1 MPPASAADA
10 GVVAVGSVATHHV
23 PLAVR
28 NGAAPLISNLDT
40 SKHLKLALSLQP
52 RNQAELDQL
61 LRDLQDPHS
70 PQYHQY
76 LSVEQFTARFAP
88 TQDDY
93 DTVVAWAQANGLT
106 VTGTTANRRLVDVE
120 GPVETINR
128 AFQVKMGNY
137 AHPTE
142 SRPFFAADRE
152 PVPAGL
158 SVPLLH
164 VSGLDNFRLPHT
176 NYHKKADAAPVQHG
190 GSGPGGEFLPSDMR
204 TAYYG
209 SGSLTGSGQTVGIF
223 SFDGYVTSD
232 ISLYYTQKGMSSSV

>member
-1 MPPASAADA
+1 MPSHFRHKAMQNGDSLKRQGLASRIRCVLGLSVLVAASGLCVMPPASAADA

-93 DTVVAWAQANGLT
+93 DTTAAWSTSKARSKRS
-106 VTGTTANRRLVDVE
+106 TA
-120 GPVETINR
+120 P
-128 AFQVKMGNY
+128 
-137 AHPTE
+137 
-142 SRPFFAADRE
+142 SR
-152 PVPAGL
+152 
-158 SVPLLH
+158 
-164 VSGLDNFRLPHT
+164 
-176 NYHKKADAAPVQHG
+176 
-190 GSGPGGEFLPSDMR
+190 
-204 TAYYG
+204 
-209 SGSLTGSGQTVGIF
+209 
-223 SFDGYVTSD
+223 
-232 ISLYYTQKGMSSSV
+232 